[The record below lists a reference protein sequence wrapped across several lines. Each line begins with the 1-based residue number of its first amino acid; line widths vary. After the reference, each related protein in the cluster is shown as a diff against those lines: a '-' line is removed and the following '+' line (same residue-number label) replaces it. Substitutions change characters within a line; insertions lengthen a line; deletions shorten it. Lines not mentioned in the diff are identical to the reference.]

1 MAIVE
6 LIEDTMIGKFT
17 LTPEEALD
25 IRKHA
30 LECACRIAQKGRHQ
44 EADISYLL
52 IVAKKFEAHLSRNTG
67 NG

>member
-1 MAIVE
+1 MATIE
-6 LIEDTMIGKFT
+6 LIGDTMTGKFT

-30 LECACRIAQKGRHQ
+30 LECACRIAQEGRHQ
-44 EADISYLL
+44 EADINYLL
-52 IVAKKFEAHLSRNTG
+52 MVAKKFEFHLARDTG